1 MVDTPEKPLVV
12 TPHTDVTK
20 RRSDWGGEGPPQ
32 RKTKRFCWDHLSA
45 TIELYWNMGRKWCP
59 NLIRKPY
66 SSYGSF
72 SSPLWKLSIQY
83 PYADQMIHMT
93 FMGFLHFT
101 SGLTVRLM
109 AICRLSTAVVV
120 RHRKVGSVRQVPTK
134 QHSFAKEL
142 TSPLPSIQNWN
153 FLGILIGLF
162 KSRSPMDG
170 VTKSSFFL
178 MLVLGTTG
186 VLYLFEIEQPYLE

>member
-1 MVDTPEKPLVV
+1 
-12 TPHTDVTK
+12 
-20 RRSDWGGEGPPQ
+20 
-32 RKTKRFCWDHLSA
+32 
-45 TIELYWNMGRKWCP
+45 
-59 NLIRKPY
+59 
-66 SSYGSF
+66 
-72 SSPLWKLSIQY
+72 
-83 PYADQMIHMT
+83 
-93 FMGFLHFT
+93 
-101 SGLTVRLM
+101 
-109 AICRLSTAVVV
+109 
-120 RHRKVGSVRQVPTK
+120 VPTK

-186 VLYLFEIEQPYLE
+186 VLYLFEIEQPFLE